1 VPLLSRSLPSDHSHR
16 HEGGEGLL
24 DSSSSLPIR
33 RRLAQL
39 ASHLVVA
46 LVALVVIG
54 GATRVMEAGLACPD
68 WPLCY
73 GTLLPGRQMNVQVF
87 LEWFHRLDAFV
98 IGIALLVQLGASWWW
113 RRQLPPW
120 LLPCSVVLVGVV
132 VLQGALGALTVLQL
146 LPSSVVTAHLAL
158 GLTLVAVMSGLSQ
171 VLLRPGSPSELSPP
185 RWWPWFGALSVLAVG
200 GQSLLGGRMATSW
213 AAKRCLDA
221 GEACQWLH
229 WHRSAAT
236 PVAATV
242 LLFVV
247 VAMLAGGW
255 ARSQWPLLGS
265 AAALVVVQIALGV
278 FTLRLG
284 LHQPTVTVA
293 HQLVACLL
301 VALLAALTC
310 RRPRLVVSPDSAD
323 FESSSLEPCHG

>member
-1 VPLLSRSLPSDHSHR
+1 
-16 HEGGEGLL
+16 
-24 DSSSSLPIR
+24 LPIR
-33 RRLAQL
+33 YRLAQL

-98 IGIALLVQLGASWWW
+98 IGIALLVQLGAAWWW
-113 RRQLPPW
+113 RRQLPGW
-120 LLPCSVVLVGVV
+120 LLPCSVALVGVV

-171 VLLRPGSPSELSPP
+171 VLLSPSGSSALAPP
-185 RWWPWFGALSVLAVG
+185 RWWPWLGALSVLAVSA
-200 GQSLLGGRMATSW
+200 QCLLGGKMATSW

-221 GEACQWLH
+221 GVACQWLH

-242 LLFVV
+242 LLFVL
-247 VAMLAGGW
+247 VALLAGGW
-255 ARSQWPLLGS
+255 ARRQWPLLVS
-265 AAALVVVQIALGV
+265 AAALVVMQIALGV

-301 VALLAALTC
+301 VAVLAALTC
-310 RRPRLVVSPDSAD
+310 RRPQLVVSPDAAD

>member
-1 VPLLSRSLPSDHSHR
+1 M
-16 HEGGEGLL
+16 
-24 DSSSSLPIR
+24 PIR

-46 LVALVVIG
+46 LVALVVVG

-98 IGIALLVQLGASWWW
+98 IGIALLVQLGAAWWW
-113 RRQLPPW
+113 RRQLPVW
-120 LLPCSVVLVGVV
+120 LLPCSAALVVMV

-158 GLTLVAVMSGLSQ
+158 GLTLVALMSGLTQ
-171 VLLRPGSPSELSPP
+171 LLLTPGSSSTVAPP
-185 RWWPWFGALSVLAVG
+185 RWWPWLGAVSVLSVST
-200 GQSLLGGRMATSW
+200 QSLLGGKMATSW

-221 GEACQWLH
+221 GEACQWLA

-242 LLFVV
+242 VLFVL
-247 VAMLAGGW
+247 VAVLAGGW
-255 ARSQWPLLGS
+255 TRRQWPLLCG
-265 AAALVVVQIALGV
+265 AAGLVAMQIALGV
-278 FTLRLG
+278 LTLRLG

-301 VALLAALTC
+301 VAVLAALTC
-310 RRPRLVVSPDSAD
+310 RRPRLVARPDLAD
-323 FESSSLEPCHG
+323 LESSSLEPCHG